1 MPPPEIA
8 AEELRFVEEYVKD
21 RNATRAALAAGLA
34 DSYFP
39 AAMAAT
45 RLLKTEKVAAWVKH
59 LFRLQARRLKTEV
72 PDVVR
77 EWAVMGKSDLTDYA
91 VDDKGRLTTAPGV
104 PKVALRAVKKFRQV
118 RTEKLHN
125 ETLTVETRTEIELH
139 DKPGAL
145 AKLYEHL
152 HGVLPGETP
161 PPAGGLTIDD
171 AVRIRD
177 ELARRDRGRV
187 GPDLPGGVPVV
198 PEGGAAVGGVPQPG
212 G

>member
-39 AAMAAT
+39 AAVAAS
-45 RLLKTEKVAAWVKH
+45 RLLRNEKVAAWVKH

-77 EWAVMGKSDLTDYA
+77 EWAVMGKSDVTDYV
-91 VDDKGRLTTAPGV
+91 VDGEGRVTTAPGV
-104 PKVALRAVKKFRQV
+104 PRIALRAVKKVKQL

-125 ETLTVETRTEIELH
+125 DVLTVETRTEIELH
-139 DKPGAL
+139 DKVTPL
-145 AKLYEHL
+145 TKLYEHL
-152 HGVLPGETP
+152 HGVLPGEAAA
-161 PPAGGLTIDD
+161 PAGGMTIDD
-171 AVRIRD
+171 AVRLRD
-177 ELARRDRGRV
+177 ELRRRERERLGGDV
-187 GPDLPGGVPVV
+187 PGGVPVV
-198 PEGGAAVGGVPQPG
+198 PEGGAAGGGVPE
-212 G
+212 